1 MRTHAQYIHGR
12 PIDPVDEAHFA
23 FDLGA
28 AGARHVLGDGVAG
41 YITRIQEM
49 IRSSF
54 EHFPLLKGHLRAC
67 TND

>member
-1 MRTHAQYIHGR
+1 MVTHAQYIHGR

-28 AGARHVLGDGVAG
+28 AVARHALGDGVSG
-41 YITRIQEM
+41 HITRIREM
-49 IRSSF
+49 ISSGF
-54 EHFPLLKGHLRAC
+54 GHFPILGGHLRAC